1 MVSIQLGGTR
11 SQIFG
16 DDSSKTGR
24 YYVYGSLHVNQNQF
38 RALDDDL
45 RKVLDGY
52 GHEIKWSETRH
63 LEVHKAFLEAL
74 FGRWPTWS
82 YRCIVVP
89 NTQIKQAVK
98 GPERALLK
106 AKLVY
111 LLLNRYA
118 RTTLQEEPEFY
129 VTLDQDE
136 FDPEVQ
142 QIALNNAFLRDNGG
156 DHRAFKIRAA
166 DSKEHAVLQAVDLI
180 TGAVAWVWNGGL
192 SVDLS
197 TDANVHRLTVA
208 SIVAKRARIA
218 GFKKKGEPPVPQ
230 GDVRTLGRYTFHLHE
245 RGFRIFPV
253 DLTKS
258 PKWQKG

>member
-1 MVSIQLGGTR
+1 MVQPRGTR

-16 DDSSKTGR
+16 DDSSKTGT
-24 YYVYGSLHVNQNQF
+24 YYVYGSLHVNQGQF
-38 RALDDDL
+38 HALDSDL
-45 RKVLDGY
+45 QKVLANY
-52 GHEIKWSETRH
+52 PHEIKWSETRH
-63 LEVHKAFLEAL
+63 LPIHVAFLKAL
-74 FGRWPTWS
+74 FNRWPSWS

-89 NTQIKQAVK
+89 NTQIRQAAK

-118 RTTLQEEPEFY
+118 RSSLQEEPEFY

-142 QIALNNAFLRDNGG
+142 QITLNNAFLRDYGG
-156 DHRAFKIRAA
+156 DHSAFKVRAA
-166 DSKEHAVLQAVDLI
+166 DSKDHALLQAVDLI

-192 SVDLS
+192 DSDL
-197 TDANVHRLTVA
+197 TTNANVHRHALA
-208 SIVAKRARIA
+208 SMIAKRARIA
-218 GFKKKGEPPVPQ
+218 GFKMKGEPAVPQ

-258 PKWQKG
+258 GKWRR